1 MFRILYIFMVRLKRY
16 EPVKKG
22 LKFNT
27 GNVRSMYRIDVNPIS
42 SITLLS
48 FDLYSIFIWYQ
59 KLQFLFNH
67 IDNYFVFLIKLCF
80 VLNDMYKLK

>member
-1 MFRILYIFMVRLKRY
+1 MVRLKQY

-48 FDLYSIFIWYQ
+48 FDLYLKFIWHQ
-59 KLQFLFNH
+59 KLQFSFNH
-67 IDNYFVFLIKLCF
+67 IDRYFVFLI
-80 VLNDMYKLK
+80 

>member
-1 MFRILYIFMVRLKRY
+1 MVRLKRY

-42 SITLLS
+42 PITLVS
-48 FDLYSIFIWYQ
+48 FDLYLKFI
-59 KLQFLFNH
+59 
-67 IDNYFVFLIKLCF
+67 
-80 VLNDMYKLK
+80 